1 VLLAAALCAS
11 AALYVFDPAV
21 FMLHESA
28 LVFANLSPFTPSFS
42 FHHDPVTNQRILAC
56 MPVVVF
62 TYGTLLVL
70 AFAMLQVC
78 LVPCVGMAW
87 YESLPPYTLLH
98 WSVLTV
104 ASCHRRRAAQARGA
118 IGRRAVCQHAAVQRV
133 SGCLA
138 RPDIALLIKVG
149 VCILSI
155 LVWRSQ
161 PFFTAIVVAFA
172 LTLVRTRHDAIRHGN
187 LECIRLTRL

>member
-11 AALYVFDPAV
+11 AALYVFDPPV

-42 FHHDPVTNQRILAC
+42 FHHDPVTNQRMLAF

-78 LVPCVGMAW
+78 LVPCVDLAW
-87 YESLPPYTLLH
+87 YESLPPCTLLQ
-98 WSVLTV
+98 WSGVLTV
-104 ASCHRRRAAQARGA
+104 WHRVTGG
-118 IGRRAVCQHAAVQRV
+118 GRRKREALSAV
-133 SGCLA
+133 A
-138 RPDIALLIKVG
+138 RCASAQPSS
-149 VCILSI
+149 VCPGAWPI
-155 LVWRSQ
+155 
-161 PFFTAIVVAFA
+161 
-172 LTLVRTRHDAIRHGN
+172 RTSRY
-187 LECIRLTRL
+187 

>member
-1 VLLAAALCAS
+1 MPVLLAAALCAS
-11 AALYVFDPAV
+11 AALYVFDPPV

-87 YESLPPYTLLH
+87 YESLPPYTLLR

-104 ASCHRRRAAQARGA
+104 WRHATGG
-118 IGRRAVCQHAAVQRV
+118 GRRKREAPSAV
-133 SGCLA
+133 A
-138 RPDIALLIKVG
+138 RCASAQPSSVCPG
-149 VCILSI
+149 V
-155 LVWRSQ
+155 W
-161 PFFTAIVVAFA
+161 P
-172 LTLVRTRHDAIRHGN
+172 VRTSPF
-187 LECIRLTRL
+187 